1 MHLPPET
8 NMPTKPQ
15 ENHNQQQ
22 KQKQKKNSTFL
33 HAHVYLCSFISNVLL
48 SRLKS
53 SRWLKIIVMTLHS
66 KFMIWDV

>member
-22 KQKQKKNSTFL
+22 KQKQKKNSTLL

-53 SRWLKIIVMTLHS
+53 SQVKSVAKNNCDDTT
-66 KFMIWDV
+66 F

>member
-22 KQKQKKNSTFL
+22 KQKQKKNSTL
-33 HAHVYLCSFISNVLL
+33 LPCPRSFMLFYIECVV
-48 SRLKS
+48 KS
-53 SRWLKIIVMTLHS
+53 TQVKSVAKNNCDDTT
-66 KFMIWDV
+66 F